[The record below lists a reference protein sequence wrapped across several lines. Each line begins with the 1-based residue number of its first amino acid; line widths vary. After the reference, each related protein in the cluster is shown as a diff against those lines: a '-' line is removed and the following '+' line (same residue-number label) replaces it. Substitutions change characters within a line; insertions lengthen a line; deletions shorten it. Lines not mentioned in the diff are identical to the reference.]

1 MQTRVTL
8 LFLAACAFAP
18 VRGAAQLPTAVSVDV
33 SAGAFVGSGGTY
45 VDRAGP
51 ALEAL
56 VAYRFRYSSSGS
68 LVAAVTLGVQAP
80 MATEDRCGL
89 LPNGDCMPGFPQLV
103 SGGVLLGV
111 QRGTI
116 RTVSARFMAG
126 PAYYRAEND
135 DDGAL
140 GLQGLAE
147 VATPSWHHTAL
158 FASLRHS
165 VLPSFR
171 HDVVGI
177 TSFGLG
183 VRIQ

>member
-1 MQTRVTL
+1 
-8 LFLAACAFAP
+8 
-18 VRGAAQLPTAVSVDV
+18 
-33 SAGAFVGSGGTY
+33 
-45 VDRAGP
+45 VDRSGP
-51 ALEAL
+51 ALEGL
-56 VAYRFRYSSSGS
+56 VAYRFRHSSSGS

-80 MATEDRCGL
+80 MTTEDRCGL
-89 LPNGDCMPGFPQLV
+89 IPDGGDCIPEFPLLV

-111 QRGTI
+111 QRGTL

-165 VLPSFR
+165 VLPSYR
-171 HDVVGI
+171 HDLVGI

-183 VRIQ
+183 IRIQ